1 MKEVLFLHKQYLR
14 QARWTEALRYS
25 LYRKFHL
32 ARKRDI
38 LELGSGSGVILNEIS
53 QRTSAKLCGID
64 SDPRIAAFAKE
75 QYPLID
81 FKTARAEKLPFPE
94 NSFDL
99 IVTNYFW
106 LWQKDPEVVLSEAH
120 RVLKKGG
127 HLVSLCEPDY
137 MSRIDEP
144 PELGWIRDLIAGALV
159 KQGADPGLVGKL
171 ETLMTKAG
179 FRTEGGRQE
188 GCWDWREYKK
198 QFDQE
203 WEFIENLCG
212 SGKRLEMLKKKD
224 LQAVAEKKRRMCLP
238 IQWAIAKK

>member
-1 MKEVLFLHKQYLR
+1 MKEVLYLHKQYLR

-25 LYRKFHL
+25 LYRKVHL

-38 LELGSGSGVILNEIS
+38 LELGCGSGVILGEIS
-53 QRTSAKLCGID
+53 ERTDARLCGID
-64 SDPRIAAFAKE
+64 RDLSTAAFAKRQNGKNKIE
-75 QYPLID
+75 IS
-81 FKTARAEKLPFPE
+81 RAEKLPFKDH
-94 NSFDL
+94 SFDL
-99 IVTNYFW
+99 IVTHYFW
-106 LWQKDPEVVLSEAH
+106 LWQKDPEAVLSEAK

-137 MSRIDEP
+137 PGRSDEP
-144 PELGWIRDLIAGALV
+144 SSLIVIRDLIAGALIG
-159 KQGADPGLVGKL
+159 QGADPGLAGNL
-171 ETLMTKAG
+171 ENLMAKAG
-179 FRTEGGRQE
+179 FRTEAGRQE

-203 WEFIENLCG
+203 WEFIGNLCG

-224 LQAVAEKKRRMCLP
+224 LQAVLERKRRLCLP